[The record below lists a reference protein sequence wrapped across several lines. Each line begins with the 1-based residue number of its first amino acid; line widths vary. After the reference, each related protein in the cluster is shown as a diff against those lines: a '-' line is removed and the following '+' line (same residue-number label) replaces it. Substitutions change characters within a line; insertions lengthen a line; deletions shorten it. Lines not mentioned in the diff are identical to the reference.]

1 MLRWSIF
8 NVWPHRRRWH
18 FFLLLLFFVSFSPRD
33 STYSWYSVRTI
44 GMETFLFS
52 QHSNTQKTMKRGSTL
67 CVCESLFVS
76 FSFVLLLLRFSR
88 LYIGKGETHALS
100 LLNRRR
106 RVSERSIKTKEKKS
120 KSNHIFCFSN
130 EYELYD
136 YVFLSSSD
144 LKNGKSR

>member
-67 CVCESLFVS
+67 CVLFVS

-88 LYIGKGETHALS
+88 LYIGKRETHAPSLS
-100 LLNRRR
+100 LCWTDDG
-106 RVSERSIKTKEKKS
+106 ERSIKTKEKKS